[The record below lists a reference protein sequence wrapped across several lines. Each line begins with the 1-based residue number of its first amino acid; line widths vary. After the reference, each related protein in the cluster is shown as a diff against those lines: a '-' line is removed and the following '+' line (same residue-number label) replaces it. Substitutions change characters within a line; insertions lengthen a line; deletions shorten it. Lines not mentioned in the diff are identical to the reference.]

1 MSVYLLLFGCSG
13 SLCNQHICV
22 LMWRRTE
29 LAHSYSQWSIF
40 CELTLKLDAIQ
51 MAQDGCKSQWPW
63 CMSTLPL
70 QPRVEAVS
78 KTRPTWAGL
87 ILNWFAA
94 FVLALYENANER
106 KIGRRQIS
114 FWLPDC
120 NSLNKAQIHFIS
132 WACVYACVC
141 GCAHVRVCDGQC
153 GCLQSLQLEWN
164 LLRSS
169 RDFMII
175 SLLIVTQGASWL
187 TAPHSGQL
195 GTRDRSGNCP
205 LNSVSRATLI
215 T

>member
-1 MSVYLLLFGCSG
+1 MIYFLWVNF
-13 SLCNQHICV
+13 
-22 LMWRRTE
+22 
-29 LAHSYSQWSIF
+29 
-40 CELTLKLDAIQ
+40 
-51 MAQDGCKSQWPW
+51 
-63 CMSTLPL
+63 
-70 QPRVEAVS
+70 
-78 KTRPTWAGL
+78 KTRCHPDGSGWVQEWVALVYVNTPPATQSGGSFEDKTHLGRTDFEL
-87 ILNWFAA
+87 ICC

-132 WACVYACVC
+132 WVCVYACVC
-141 GCAHVRVCDGQC
+141 GCVHVRVCDGQC

-205 LNSVSRATLI
+205 LNSVSLATLI